1 MTRFE
6 AFFMALELAITA
18 PTEGLCH
25 ELLGIA
31 KVLARD
37 MSSEEIECAQ
47 YKVVKRLS
55 KARIIRTVKKH
66 NQEST

>member
-6 AFFMALELAITA
+6 AFCMALELAITE

-37 MSSEEIECAQ
+37 MSSEEIARANR
-47 YKVVKRLS
+47 KVVKRLLRS
-55 KARIIRTVKKH
+55 
-66 NQEST
+66 

>member
-47 YKVVKRLS
+47 YKVVKRLFG
-55 KARIIRTVKKH
+55 
-66 NQEST
+66 